1 MLGKLLK
8 HEWKAVWKVPVL
20 LIGILMIT
28 AVLAGLTFALPIW
41 DSEWIGLPLS
51 GLMMI
56 LVFYFAMIATGLGI
70 TIYLAVRFYK
80 NMYTDE
86 GYLTHTLPV
95 SARQLLVTK
104 VITMSAW
111 NLIAGLAVIVSIILF
126 GGVTFLSLIPK
137 DSTFAREL
145 VEAFAELPRAMAEI
159 WNAPYLNG
167 INGFCASIVC
177 MVLASA
183 FSGTMMVIGSV
194 SLGQMVRR
202 HRILG
207 AVGAYFAISFVMQI
221 ITTILIMPLM
231 LARLD
236 SAVYVEPSPFPVLTP
251 VYFVTAA
258 ITLAVAV
265 GLYFMSE
272 YLIRRQLELE

>member
-8 HEWKAVWKVPVL
+8 HEWKAVWRVPTL
-20 LIGILMIT
+20 LIGILMLT

-51 GLMMI
+51 GVMMI
-56 LVFYFAMIATGLGI
+56 LLFYFAMIATGLGI
-70 TIYLAVRFYK
+70 TIYFAVRYYK

-95 SARQLLVTK
+95 SARQLLLNK

-111 NLIAGLAVIVSIILF
+111 NFIGGLAVIVSIILF
-126 GGVTFLSLIPK
+126 GVVTFLSLASK

-145 VEAFAELPRAMAEI
+145 VEAFAELPRAIRES
-159 WNAPYLNG
+159 WNDPELKG

-177 MVLASA
+177 LVLASS
-183 FSGTMMVIGSV
+183 FSGTMMVVGSIN
-194 SLGQMVRR
+194 LGQMVRR

-207 AVGAYFAISFVMQI
+207 AVGAYFAINFAMQCL
-221 ITTILIMPLM
+221 TTIIIMPLM
-231 LARLD
+231 IIRID
-236 SAVYVEPSPFPVLTP
+236 SMYVELSPFPVMTP
-251 VYFVTAA
+251 MYFVMAA
-258 ITLAVAV
+258 VSVAVAV

-272 YLIRRQLELE
+272 YLLRRQLELE